1 MTYSILLTGGT
12 GYVGGRLACSLID
25 KGYKVYCGT
34 RRVGERSPSWL
45 TGMQMVY
52 VDWQSSDSLKNACT
66 NIDCVIHLAGMNE
79 IDSAKN
85 PMSALQVNGA
95 LTLDLLNAAIKMGVN
110 RFIYFSTA
118 HVYGA
123 PLKGTINEAMITRP
137 IHPYAITHKVAE
149 DFVLSA
155 RDQGLIDG
163 IVVRL
168 SNSFGVPVTSKID
181 RWTLLVNDLCK
192 QAAISG
198 ELSLNSS
205 GEQLRDFITLQDV
218 CGAITHILKLKGEEL
233 HDGLFNLG
241 SGNSFSILEMA
252 QRIAVRWHLI
262 TGNKIQIKRPISTE
276 FIKSELNYS
285 CAKLLDTGYRHQ
297 FQIDDEID
305 KTLMLCIREFSRTG
319 KI

>member
-1 MTYSILLTGGT
+1 MTYSILLTGGM
-12 GYVGGRLACSLID
+12 GYVGGRLACALIGE
-25 KGYKVYCGT
+25 GYKVYCGT

-79 IDSAKN
+79 IDSVKDPIA
-85 PMSALQVNGA
+85 ALQANGV
-95 LTLDLLNAAIKMGVN
+95 LTLGLLNAAIKMGVN

-123 PLKGTINEAMITRP
+123 PLKGTINEATITRP

-163 IVVRL
+163 VVVRL
-168 SNSFGVPVTSKID
+168 SNSFGVPTTPKID

-218 CGAITHILKLKGEEL
+218 CGAIIHMLKLKGEEL

-252 QRIAVRWHLI
+252 QRIAMRWYLI

-276 FIKSELNYS
+276 VIKSELNYS
-285 CAKLLDTGYRHQ
+285 CTKLVGTGFRHQ

-305 KTLMLCIREFSRTG
+305 KTLMLCIREFSRPD